1 MQDGIDI
8 YHTLEILFTYIL
20 VLMEN
25 MALKGGDYK

>member
-8 YHTLEILFTYIL
+8 YHTLEISFAYIL
-20 VLMEN
+20 VLTEN